1 MNKRFPNIL
10 LSTFVVLSF
19 AFVGCTEKA
28 APTRTDSSDLGLE
41 IEYSD
46 DLSKYRPKIESA
58 ELSQANAEIEPNS
71 AIQSKFDMTSQFDA
85 VLDSIKVRNDT
96 VAILNG
102 YTILVYSGINER
114 DAGRVRNRLF
124 DILPEM
130 QAVMQYKLPTYFVK
144 VGTFYQQIEA
154 QPLYEKIKRYYPN
167 ATVVPEQFKLEK

>member
-1 MNKRFPNIL
+1 MNKRFSEIL
-10 LSTFVVLSF
+10 SSVFLVLLL
-19 AFVGCTEKA
+19 AFVSCTEKA
-28 APTRTDSSDLGLE
+28 APTRTDSNLGVE
-41 IEYSD
+41 TEYSD
-46 DLSKYRPKIESA
+46 DLSKFRPKVVTG
-58 ELSQANAEIEPNS
+58 ELNKDNTVIKANS
-71 AIQSKFDMTSQFDA
+71 AIQSKFDMTSEFDA
-85 VLDSIKVRNDT
+85 LLDSIKVKNDT

-154 QPLYEKIKRYYPN
+154 QPLYEKIKKYYPN

>member
-1 MNKRFPNIL
+1 MNKRFSEIL
-10 LSTFVVLSF
+10 SSVFLVLLL
-19 AFVGCTEKA
+19 AFVSCTEKA
-28 APTRTDSSDLGLE
+28 APTRTDSNLGVE
-41 IEYSD
+41 TEYSD
-46 DLSKYRPKIESA
+46 DLSKYRPKVVTG
-58 ELSQANAEIEPNS
+58 ELNQDNTEIEANS
-71 AIQSKFDMTSQFDA
+71 AIQSKFDMTSEFDSL
-85 VLDSIKVRNDT
+85 LDSIKVKNDT

-154 QPLYEKIKRYYPN
+154 QPLYEKIKKYYPN

>member
-1 MNKRFPNIL
+1 MSKNLANIL
-10 LSTFVVLSF
+10 SSMLIVLVLSLVSCTKKSVPTK
-19 AFVGCTEKA
+19 VGK
-28 APTRTDSSDLGLE
+28 DSGLE
-41 IEYSD
+41 LEYSD
-46 DLSKYRPKIESA
+46 DLSKLRPKIEA
-58 ELSQANAEIEPNS
+58 EALEEDATERKANTEV
-71 AIQSKFDMTSQFDA
+71 QSKFDMTSQFD
-85 VLDSIKVRNDT
+85 VLLNSIKARNDT
-96 VAILNG
+96 VANLNG

-154 QPLYEKIKRYYPN
+154 QPLYEKIKKYYPN

>member
-1 MNKRFPNIL
+1 MNKRFLNIL
-10 LSTFVVLSF
+10 SSTLIVLSF
-19 AFVGCTEKA
+19 AFVSCTERA
-28 APTRTDSSDLGLE
+28 APTKADNDFGVE
-41 IEYSD
+41 FEFSD
-46 DLSKYRPKIESA
+46 DLSKYRPKIESV
-58 ELSQANAEIEPNS
+58 ELSQANVELESNEAVK
-71 AIQSKFDMTSQFDA
+71 SKFDMTSQFDA

-130 QAVMQYKLPTYFVK
+130 QPVMQYKLPTYFVK
-144 VGTFYQQIEA
+144 VGTFYQLIEA
-154 QPLYEKIKRYYPN
+154 QTLYEKIKKYYPN

>member
-1 MNKRFPNIL
+1 MSNNSANIL
-10 LSTFVVLSF
+10 SSTLVILALTLVS
-19 AFVGCTEKA
+19 CTEKS
-28 APTRTDSSDLGLE
+28 APTKVGKDSGLE
-41 IEYSD
+41 LEYSA
-46 DLSKYRPKIESA
+46 DLSKLRPKIESE
-58 ELSQANAEIEPNS
+58 ELEQDATAPKASTAV
-71 AIQSKFDMTSQFDA
+71 QSKFDMTSEFD
-85 VLDSIKVRNDT
+85 VLLDSIKVRNDT
-96 VAILNG
+96 MAILNG

-167 ATVVPEQFKLEK
+167 ATVVPEQFKLDK

>member
-1 MNKRFPNIL
+1 MNKRFSEIL
-10 LSTFVVLSF
+10 SSVFLVLLL
-19 AFVGCTEKA
+19 AFVSCTEKA
-28 APTRTDSSDLGLE
+28 APTRTDSNLGVE
-41 IEYSD
+41 TEYSD
-46 DLSKYRPKIESA
+46 DLSKFRPKVVSG
-58 ELSQANAEIEPNS
+58 ELNKDNTVIKANS
-71 AIQSKFDMTSQFDA
+71 AIQSKFDMTSEFDA
-85 VLDSIKVRNDT
+85 LLDSIKVKNDT

-154 QPLYEKIKRYYPN
+154 QPLYEKIKKYYPN